1 MYLLADERTVQAYNL
16 TKYASKYQREMTVAE
31 YVEGTFLYHTAKT
44 FLKEFIGLNWTIPN
58 IERLL
63 NKVRHVNNMELLDR
77 TLTATQVV
85 NDPLS
90 QYIDIYVI
98 GNKGSS
104 ILVTVSA
111 HNVTDDVVGKIH
123 LYDCFNQDISGLD
136 YTYENLSLSTPAII
150 VTADEIVQPETLDKM
165 YKKQ

>member
-31 YVEGTFLYHTAKT
+31 FIEGKSLYHTAKT
-44 FLKEFIGLNWTIPN
+44 FLNEFIGLDWTIPN

-63 NKVRHVNNMELLDR
+63 NKVEQVNNMELLDR

-90 QYIDIYVI
+90 QYIDIYVN
-98 GNKGSS
+98 GNNGSS
-104 ILVTVSA
+104 ILVTLSA
-111 HNVTDDVVGKIH
+111 HNVTDNVVGKIH
-123 LYDCFNQDISGLD
+123 LSECFNQDVSGLD
-136 YTYENLSLSTPAII
+136 YTYEDLSLDTPAII
-150 VTADEIVQPETLDKM
+150 VTVDEILQPEVLDKM
-165 YKKQ
+165 YKK

>member
-31 YVEGTFLYHTAKT
+31 YVEGTFLYHNAKT
-44 FLKEFIGLNWTIPN
+44 FLNEFIGLDWTIPN
-58 IERLL
+58 IEKLL
-63 NKVRHVNNMELLDR
+63 NKVRHINNMELLDR

-85 NDPLS
+85 NDQLS
-90 QYIDIYVI
+90 QYIDIYVN

-104 ILVTVSA
+104 ILITVSA

-123 LYDCFNQDISGLD
+123 LPDYFNQDISGLD
-136 YTYENLSLSTPAII
+136 YTYEDLSLDTPAII
-150 VTADEIVQPETLDKM
+150 VTADEIVQQEILDKM
-165 YKKQ
+165 YKK

>member
-31 YVEGTFLYHTAKT
+31 YVEGKFLYHTAKT
-44 FLKEFIGLNWTIPN
+44 FLKEFIGLDWTIPN
-58 IERLL
+58 IEKLL
-63 NKVRHVNNMELLDR
+63 SKVRHTSNMELLDR

-90 QYIDIYVI
+90 QYIDIYVD
-98 GNKGSS
+98 GDKGSS

-111 HNVTDDVVGKIH
+111 HNVVDDVVGKIH
-123 LYDCFNQDISGLD
+123 LSDCFNQDISGLD
-136 YTYENLSLSTPAII
+136 YTYEDVSIDTPAII
-150 VTADEIVQPETLDKM
+150 VTADEIVQPEIVDKM
-165 YKKQ
+165 YKK

>member
-31 YVEGTFLYHTAKT
+31 YVEGTFLYHNAKT
-44 FLKEFIGLNWTIPN
+44 FLKEFIGLDWTIPN
-58 IERLL
+58 IEKLL
-63 NKVRHVNNMELLDR
+63 NKVEQVNNMELLDR

-90 QYIDIYVI
+90 QYIDIYVN
-98 GNKGSS
+98 GNNGSS

-111 HNVTDDVVGKIH
+111 HNVEDDVVGKIH
-123 LYDCFNQDISGLD
+123 LSDCFNQDVYGLD
-136 YTYENLSLSTPAII
+136 YTYEDVSIDTPAII
-150 VTADEIVQPETLDKM
+150 VTADEILQPEIVDKM
-165 YKKQ
+165 YKK

>member
-31 YVEGTFLYHTAKT
+31 YVEGTFLYHNAKT
-44 FLKEFIGLNWTIPN
+44 FLNEFIGLDWTIPN
-58 IERLL
+58 IEKLL

-85 NDPLS
+85 NDQLS
-90 QYIDIYVI
+90 QYIDIYVN

-104 ILVTVSA
+104 ILITVSA
-111 HNVTDDVVGKIH
+111 HNVTDNVVGKIH
-123 LYDCFNQDISGLD
+123 LSGYFNQDISGLD
-136 YTYENLSLSTPAII
+136 YTYEDLSLDTPAII
-150 VTADEIVQPETLDKM
+150 VTADEIVQPEILDKM
-165 YKKQ
+165 YKK

>member
-31 YVEGTFLYHTAKT
+31 YVEGSFLYHSAKT

>member
-31 YVEGTFLYHTAKT
+31 YVEGKFLYHTVKT
-44 FLKEFIGLNWTIPN
+44 FLKEFIGLDWTIPN
-58 IERLL
+58 IEKLL
-63 NKVRHVNNMELLDR
+63 SKVRHTNNMELLDR
-77 TLTATQVV
+77 TLTATQLV
-85 NDPLS
+85 NDQLS
-90 QYIDIYVI
+90 QYIDIYVN

-104 ILVTVSA
+104 ILVTLSA
-111 HNVTDDVVGKIH
+111 HNIEDDVVGKIH

-136 YTYENLSLSTPAII
+136 YTYEDVSIDTPAII

-165 YKKQ
+165 YKK